1 MNPENNNYGSNMEP
15 QSFGVP
21 TPEQPIDQGFQPA
34 NNVVAPEQPGFA
46 PFNNLN
52 NETLNVPQDPFNP
65 TPVDPSTFNAGVTNE
80 IPAEPV
86 NVGEV
91 SSFEQPAPVVE
102 QADTLNVA
110 PTVDVPN
117 EFNYQVP
124 VENVEPVV
132 EAQPIEASYT
142 ESPLD
147 QTITFNQPISV
158 EGNDIAQVVSDAPA
172 APEMPVQESIPEAP
186 VQTGPTLPIPD
197 QMPTTDY
204 QATVSTPVDYV
215 TPTSDFDQIGTTP
228 ELDPK
233 QKTKKGNSKKTLLF
247 CLIIILVASLG
258 GGAYYLINI
267 KGIFNSKGVT
277 TKDLEVE
284 SGTKLS
290 ASIEDY
296 GTFKNTSSS
305 NCVLDLSKVDVNKA
319 GKYKY
324 TISCGTDTYEGNI
337 TVIDKTAPILSFN
350 IVETKQD
357 VPVTEKEFILNT
369 LDAGETY
376 AFTNPDEVREY
387 IKTPGFYTV
396 PIMAEDEAKN
406 KMQYFAPLA
415 VLSSDIR
422 FNIRGTLANPD
433 DNTYERLIIFC
444 NNETICQAAF
454 KAQIIRFNDEAA
466 YKEMFKSYN
475 GTNSFTYGS
484 YTGIPLFY
492 PSESKLVIITE
503 PGISFGATT
512 ANTIFEE
519 YKSKGYDMKF
529 SATGSVDRNIINF
542 DIDE

>member
-117 EFNYQVP
+117 EFNYQAP

-186 VQTGPTLPIPD
+186 VQAGPTLPIPD

-247 CLIIILVASLG
+247 CLIIILVAALG

-376 AFTNPDEVREY
+376 AFTKPDEVREY

-422 FNIRGTLANPD
+422 FNIRGTKANPE

-466 YKEMFKSYN
+466 YKDMFKTYN

-529 SATGSVDRNIINF
+529 SANGSVDRNIINF

>member
-80 IPAEPV
+80 IPTEPV

-91 SSFEQPAPVVE
+91 PSFEQPAPVVE

-117 EFNYQVP
+117 EFNYQAP

-247 CLIIILVASLG
+247 CLIIILVAALG

-357 VPVTEKEFILNT
+357 VPVTEKEFILN
-369 LDAGETY
+369 L
-376 AFTNPDEVREY
+376 
-387 IKTPGFYTV
+387 
-396 PIMAEDEAKN
+396 
-406 KMQYFAPLA
+406 L
-415 VLSSDIR
+415 
-422 FNIRGTLANPD
+422 
-433 DNTYERLIIFC
+433 
-444 NNETICQAAF
+444 
-454 KAQIIRFNDEAA
+454 
-466 YKEMFKSYN
+466 
-475 GTNSFTYGS
+475 
-484 YTGIPLFY
+484 LF
-492 PSESKLVIITE
+492 SIV
-503 PGISFGATT
+503 
-512 ANTIFEE
+512 
-519 YKSKGYDMKF
+519 
-529 SATGSVDRNIINF
+529 
-542 DIDE
+542 